1 MFTTFDPMRPLPPM
15 TTIFILFFV
24 SDASSFIMIASS
36 SRRWLC
42 VNWTLG
48 QKQLHLAPHPRS
60 HRGLRNDFGRRADYQ
75 SFAKDASSTAAGSR
89 CASMSYS
96 FVLDITKVSLCAF
109 I

>member
-1 MFTTFDPMRPLPPM
+1 MVTTFDPMRPLPPM

-36 SRRWLC
+36 LRCWLC

-48 QKQLHLAPHPRS
+48 QLHLAPRPRS
-60 HRGLRNDFGRRADYQ
+60 HRGLRNDFARGAEYQ
-75 SFAKDASSTAAGSR
+75 GFAKDASPNAAGNR
-89 CASMSYS
+89 CASTSYS